1 MMTTNILETQ
11 TVKKSFFQYLI
22 PSLIGMSLM
31 SVNIIIDGVFV
42 GHGVGPAA
50 LASVNIATPM
60 YSVFLSI
67 GLLIGIG
74 GGALYSMAMGQ
85 GKQQT
90 AQEIFTNS
98 FKIATII
105 TILVSVVSYL
115 FLDQIVTLFGANAD
129 TMTYVKE
136 YIIVLLIFS
145 LFMAW
150 ESVLS
155 VFVRNDGSPNLAMAG
170 LAVTAVV
177 NIVLDYWMIFIL
189 KWEVLGAA
197 LASVIAIVVGL
208 LVLLTHFWSKRNQLK
223 FISNKLKLK
232 EISRIVTVGF
242 PSFLSEAGLAVFIIG
257 YNVVMAIYA
266 GTTGL
271 AAFSVINYLHFF
283 MFLVFEGIGAAIQ
296 PMLSYYYGAS
306 GFNRMKAS
314 VQLAEKSALFF
325 GVLSLLIGFVAAP
338 HLVALFGVTST
349 EIVDLAVIGIRIF
362 FVSYLFMGF
371 NFIYMTYFQSI
382 GYMKPAIWIT
392 LFRHFIIFI
401 PVLIVLPLLFDVIG
415 IWLVLPV
422 SEFIMTLVLLIYARR
437 GVTGKL
443 ATVKEIND

>member
-1 MMTTNILETQ
+1 MKTNLLETQ

-31 SVNIIIDGVFV
+31 SINIIIDGVFV
-42 GHGVGPAA
+42 GHGVGSVA

-85 GKQQT
+85 GEQRT
-90 AQEIFTNS
+90 AQEIFTSS
-98 FKIATII
+98 FKIASIV
-105 TILVSVVSYL
+105 TILVSVFSYL
-115 FLDQIVTLFGANAD
+115 FLEEIAVLFGANAD

-136 YIIVLLIFS
+136 YILVLLLFS
-145 LFMAW
+145 LFMVW

-155 VFVRNDGSPNLAMAG
+155 VFVRNDGSPTLAMAG
-170 LAVTAVV
+170 LVVTAAV

-197 LASVIAIVVGL
+197 LASVIAIIVGL
-208 LVLLTHFWSKRNQLK
+208 LVLLTHFWSKGNQLK
-223 FISNKLKLK
+223 FISCKMKMK
-232 EISRIVTVGF
+232 EVSRIVTVGF
-242 PSFLSEAGLAVFIIG
+242 PSFLSEAGLATFIIG
-257 YNVVMAIYA
+257 YNIVMAIYA

-283 MFLVFEGIGAAIQ
+283 MFLVFQGIGAAIQ
-296 PMLSYYYGAS
+296 PMISYYYGAS
-306 GFNRMKAS
+306 VFNRMKAS
-314 VQLAEKSALFF
+314 VLLAEKSALFF
-325 GVLSLLIGFVAAP
+325 GILSLLIGFVAAP
-338 HLVALFGVTST
+338 QLVTLFGITST
-349 EIVDLAVIGIRIF
+349 EIVDLAVIGIRLF
-362 FVSYLFMGF
+362 FISYLFMGF

-382 GYMKPAIWIT
+382 GYMKPATWIT

-401 PVLIVLPLLFDVIG
+401 PVLVALPLLFGIIG

-422 SEFIMTLVLLIYARR
+422 SEFLMALVLFFFARR
-437 GVTGKL
+437 GVAGKF

>member
-1 MMTTNILETQ
+1 MKTNLLESQ

-42 GHGVGPAA
+42 GHGVGSVA
-50 LASVNIATPM
+50 LASVNVATPM

-67 GLLIGIG
+67 GLLIGVG

-85 GKQQT
+85 GEQRT

-98 FKIATII
+98 FKIASVG
-105 TILVSVVSYL
+105 TILVSVFSYL
-115 FLDQIVTLFGANAD
+115 FLEEIAVLFGANAD

-136 YIIVLLIFS
+136 YILVLLLFS
-145 LFMAW
+145 LFMVW

-155 VFVRNDGSPNLAMAG
+155 VFVRNDGSPTLAMAG
-170 LAVTAVV
+170 LVVTAAV

-189 KWEVLGAA
+189 KWEVVGAA

-208 LVLLTHFWSKRNQLK
+208 LVLLIHFWSKTNQLK
-223 FISNKLKLK
+223 FISSTMKIK
-232 EISRIVTVGF
+232 EVTRIVTVGF
-242 PSFLSEAGLAVFIIG
+242 PSFLSEAGLATFIVG
-257 YNVVMAIYA
+257 YNIVMAIYT
-266 GTTGL
+266 GTAGL

-283 MFLVFEGIGAAIQ
+283 MFLVFQGIGAAIQ
-296 PMLSYYYGAS
+296 PMISYYYGAS
-306 GFNRMKAS
+306 GFNRMKSS
-314 VQLAEKSALFF
+314 VLLAEKSALFF
-325 GVLSLLIGFVAAP
+325 GILSLCIGFFAAP
-338 HLVALFGVTST
+338 QLVALFGITSA
-349 EIVDLAVIGIRIF
+349 EIVDLAVIGIRLF
-362 FVSYLFMGF
+362 FISYLFMGF

-401 PVLIVLPLLFDVIG
+401 PVLVVLPLLFGVVG
-415 IWLVLPV
+415 IWLILPV
-422 SEFIMTLVLLIYARR
+422 SEFLMAMVLIFFARR
-437 GVTGKL
+437 GVAGKL